1 MESEFT
7 IDAAMQFRDIAAAAA
22 EIIQCVG
29 FRAGRPTRPVW
40 SSGSSA
46 GS

>member
-22 EIIQCVG
+22 EIIQATITA
-29 FRAGRPTRPVW
+29 FEQLNA
-40 SSGSSA
+40 A
-46 GS
+46 MLAA